1 MSPAFSVNSPGVVQG
16 ERKVISQLNMV
27 DLWKRIQYLEHEN
40 NQMSTLTR
48 KSIMDMSHAN
58 NHYAIIKEEKTLLE
72 YKME

>member
-1 MSPAFSVNSPGVVQG
+1 MQG

-58 NHYAIIKEEKTLLE
+58 NQYAIIKEEKTLLE